1 MRFTVE
7 SGSRAANRLIREL
20 ALPESMV
27 VALIAREKEII
38 PPRGSTRVLPGDHVF
53 LVMRPEARPL
63 VNRVFS
69 RDHEG
74 ASVVPSAV
82 EFPLQARATVGDL
95 EEFYGISLD
104 APRGW
109 TLARL
114 IQERAGNMR
123 IYEGSRLALEGV
135 VLHVR
140 EIRRHGIDHLGLEVV
155 LPVES
160 APPRIVSRNEADRGE
175 RWSADL

>member
-95 EEFYGISLD
+95 EEFYGISWMRHEGGRS
-104 APRGW
+104 RG
-109 TLARL
+109 
-114 IQERAGNMR
+114 
-123 IYEGSRLALEGV
+123 
-135 VLHVR
+135 
-140 EIRRHGIDHLGLEVV
+140 
-155 LPVES
+155 
-160 APPRIVSRNEADRGE
+160 
-175 RWSADL
+175 